1 MRACVLVCVCC
12 VVAAGEGDEGKVGR
26 GVARFRS
33 PQGAIGTGWAGL
45 VGPEASWAV
54 AQWGGVLSLFSV
66 SFSSFFLFYF
76 FSVFFYFSFIKFKSD
91 N

>member
-1 MRACVLVCVCC
+1 M
-12 VVAAGEGDEGKVGR
+12 GR

-54 AQWGGVLSLFSV
+54 AQWGGGSFLF
-66 SFSSFFLFYF
+66 FLFPFLLFLFYF

>member
-1 MRACVLVCVCC
+1 M
-12 VVAAGEGDEGKVGR
+12 GE

-54 AQWGGVLSLFSV
+54 AQWGGFFLSFILLLFV
-66 SFSSFFLFYF
+66 FFFLFFYLF
-76 FSVFFYFSFIKFKSD
+76 LSVLLNY
-91 N
+91 